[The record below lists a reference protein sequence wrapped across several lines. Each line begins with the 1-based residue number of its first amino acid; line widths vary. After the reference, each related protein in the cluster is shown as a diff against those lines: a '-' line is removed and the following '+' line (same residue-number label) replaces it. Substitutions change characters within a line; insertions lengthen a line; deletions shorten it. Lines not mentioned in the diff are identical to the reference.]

1 MNKVLIDLAA
11 LFVGVVLAFIVQ
23 DALPPMADFYSA
35 HVLLVPMV
43 FCFAAMVLP
52 FPVMLVG
59 AFYTGFLSDLTYMH
73 VVGGKVEIPLGSS
86 IVYFVIFGSIAN
98 GFQPAMKSRNV
109 WPFVVLSGVCT
120 SGYLLLQFLII
131 TIQRGGFLWEN
142 AVSWRILAP
151 GLMAAL
157 IAPLFYWTLS
167 QMDRLIPDGSRK
179 MRLIKR

>member
-1 MNKVLIDLAA
+1 MNKVFIDLAA
-11 LFVGVVLAFIVQ
+11 LFLGVILAFITQ
-23 DALPPMADFYSA
+23 DALPPMADFHYA

-52 FPVMLVG
+52 FAAMLVA
-59 AFYTGFLSDLTYMH
+59 AFYTGFLSDLMYLH
-73 VVGGKVEIPLGSS
+73 VMGGKVEIPIGSS
-86 IVYFVIFGSIAN
+86 IIFFVFLGSIAS

-109 WPFVVLSGVCT
+109 LPFVVLSGVGT
-120 SGYLLLQFLII
+120 SGYLLMQFLII
-131 TIQRGGFLWEN
+131 TLQRGGFLWEP

-167 QMDRLIPDGSRK
+167 QMDRFIPDGSRK
-179 MRLIKR
+179 LRAINR

>member
-1 MNKVLIDLAA
+1 MNKILIDLAA
-11 LFVGVVLAFIVQ
+11 LFVGVVIAFIIQ
-23 DALPPMADFYSA
+23 DVLPPMEDFHHA

-43 FCFAAMVLP
+43 FCLAAMTLP
-52 FPVMLVG
+52 FMAMLVA
-59 AFYTGFLSDLTYMH
+59 AFYTGFLSDLVYLH

-86 IVYFVIFGSIAN
+86 IVYFVILGSIAS
-98 GFQPAMKSRNV
+98 GFQPAMKGRNV
-109 WPFVVLSGVCT
+109 WPLMILSGLGT
-120 SGYLLLQFLII
+120 SGYLLLQFLAI
-131 TIQRGGFLWEN
+131 TVKRGGFLWES

-179 MRLIKR
+179 LRTITR

>member
-11 LFVGVVLAFIVQ
+11 LFVGVILAFIVQ
-23 DALPPMADFYSA
+23 DALPPMEDFHFA

-43 FCFAAMVLP
+43 FCLAAMHLP
-52 FPVMLVG
+52 FVAMLG
-59 AFYTGFLSDLTYMH
+59 AAFYTGFLSDLMYLH

-86 IVYFVIFGSIAN
+86 IVYFVIFGSIAS

-109 WPFVVLSGVCT
+109 LPFVLLSGIGT
-120 SGYLLLQFLII
+120 SGYLLLQFLVI
-131 TIQRGGFLWEN
+131 TLQRGGFLWES
-142 AVSWRILAP
+142 AVSWRIIAP

-167 QMDRLIPDGSRK
+167 QIDRFIPDGSRQ
-179 MRLIKR
+179 MRSIKR